1 MTENVVKFP
10 KNGMKHMIAAAF
22 TLLAFAPLAA
32 NATEF
37 RVACDKSNAC
47 YSLGEDA
54 VFTVEAVEKDGSAP
68 KGKAQVRLDNFGNK
82 VFMTRE
88 VDLEKE
94 AKFTVTGRMDRAGF
108 LMLRV
113 TKKGSDPKL
122 FSVAYEPEKLRPY
135 RECPKDFDAFWEGA
149 IKKYNA
155 EVTSPV
161 KATKVAPVKK
171 NGCDLYELE
180 IPSTAG
186 RTVWGYLSV
195 PQDKSKGPYPLTVQV
210 PGAGPASFYEGGDTN
225 SIFLFVNVH
234 YYKPLRGVAVKSP
247 ERLALQKEEDEAY
260 GKKYPAKRV
269 RYTNCGIAAG
279 KEDYFYFGAILAAN
293 RAIDW
298 ACARPDVDK
307 RRVRYLGGSQ
317 GGGFGLML
325 TGLNKHIRRAVIL
338 VPAITDHLCFKIDG
352 RQAGWPRLVEA
363 QLPEN
368 REAAEA
374 NAPYFDAVNFAMRID
389 VPIRFCVGFADAVCP
404 PHAGYTAYN
413 VCPSKDKL
421 MRYGIGQGH
430 TTFKEIRNEFS
441 KWLVDDDP
449 SKTVAR

>member
-1 MTENVVKFP
+1 MKVNISTFP
-10 KNGMKHMIAAAF
+10 RIAANRPVVAF
-22 TLLAFAPLAA
+22 FALLAFAPFAA
-32 NATEF
+32 HATEF
-37 RVACDKSNAC
+37 RVACDRADAR

-68 KGKAQVRLDNFGNK
+68 KGKAQVRLDNFGNR

-88 VDLEKE
+88 VDLGKE
-94 AKFTVTGRMDRAGF
+94 PKFAVTGRMDRAGF

-113 TKKGSDPKL
+113 SEKGLAPKL

-149 IKKYNA
+149 IKKYDA

-161 KATKVAPVKK
+161 KATKVPSHKAK
-171 NGCDLYELE
+171 GCDLYELE
-180 IPSTAG
+180 IPATDG
-186 RTVWGYLSV
+186 RTVWGYMSV
-195 PQDKSKGPYPLTVQV
+195 PQDGSKAPYPLTVKV
-210 PGAGPASFYEGGDTN
+210 PGAGPATFFEEGDAGCIT
-225 SIFLFVNVH
+225 LFVNVH
-234 YYKPLRGVAVKSP
+234 YYRPLRGFAIKSP
-247 ERLALQKEEDEAY
+247 ERLALQKVEDEAY

-279 KEDYFYFGAILAAN
+279 KEDYFYYGAILAAN

-307 RRVRYLGGSQ
+307 RRVRYSGGSQ
-317 GGGFGLML
+317 GGGFGLIL
-325 TGLNKHIRRAVIL
+325 TGLNKHIRRAVVL

-352 RQAGWPRLVEA
+352 RQAGWPRLIEA

-368 REAAEA
+368 RDAAEA

-389 VPIRFCVGFADAVCP
+389 VPIRFSVGFADAVCP

-421 MRYGIGQGH
+421 MRCGIGQGH
-430 TTFKEIRNEFS
+430 STLPEIRSEFA

-449 SKTVAR
+449 SQAVAR